1 MRLIIENSKNLENII
16 DLKKKKEAIYKK
28 QSNENRNK

>member
-16 DLKKKKEAIYKK
+16 DLKKKKRSNLQKAIK
-28 QSNENRNK
+28 